1 MSHGKTAIT
10 LMMALAL
17 PGAAQALGLGEI
29 HLDSALNEPLAAN
42 IDIVG
47 ATAEDL
53 AGITAAIA
61 DRETFEHFD
70 VDRPAFLS
78 TVVLKVSRDSRGR
91 AVLAIRS
98 MDACT
103 EPLLNMLVDLRWHG
117 GELIRQYTLL
127 LDPPGYPSATA
138 VAAAA
143 VRAPA
148 SYTAPVSVSRALIE
162 TPRPTVEAAPA
173 AEQASVTA
181 GEPAARKTIRV
192 GAKATLRGVAWRV
205 GSRS

>member
-1 MSHGKTAIT
+1 MSHGKTALT

-29 HLDSALNEPLAAN
+29 HLDSALNEPLAAD

-47 ATAEDL
+47 ATAGDL
-53 AGITAAIA
+53 GGITPSIA
-61 DRETFEHFD
+61 NRENFQQFG
-70 VDRPAFLS
+70 VDRSAFLS
-78 TVVLKVSRDSRGR
+78 TVAFKISRDSTGR

-127 LDPPGYPSATA
+127 LDPPGFPSATP

-148 SYTAPVSVSRALIE
+148 SYAAPVGVRPAVSRALIE
-162 TPRPTVEAAPA
+162 IPRPTVETAPA
-173 AEQASVTA
+173 SEKASATA
-181 GEPAARKTIRV
+181 
-192 GAKATLRGVAWRV
+192 
-205 GSRS
+205 

>member
-1 MSHGKTAIT
+1 MSHGKTALT

-17 PGAAQALGLGEI
+17 PGGAQALGLGEI
-29 HLDSALNEPLAAN
+29 HLDSALDEPLAAN

-53 AGITAAIA
+53 EGITASIA
-61 DRETFEHFD
+61 NRETFEHFD

-78 TVVLKVSRDSRGR
+78 TVVFKISHDSRGR

-98 MDACT
+98 TEACT
-103 EPLLNMLVDLRWHG
+103 EPLLNMLVDVRWRG

-127 LDPPGYPSATA
+127 LDPPGFPSATPA
-138 VAAAA
+138 DEAA
-143 VRAPA
+143 VSAR
-148 SYTAPVSVSRALIE
+148 IE
-162 TPRPTVEAAPA
+162 TSNPAAEAAPA
-173 AEQASVTA
+173 PDKASTA
-181 GEPAARKTIRV
+181 ANAPAARKTMRV

-205 GSRS
+205 GSRSDTDLK